1 MGLFGK
7 LFEKKVCDIC
17 GGDIGLLGNKK
28 LEDGNCCK
36 ECASKLSPWFNE
48 RRHSTV
54 EDIKAQLEYREKNRE
69 DVRRFNTT
77 LSYGDRMNVLIDED
91 QQLFMVTSARN
102 LEEANP
108 DVLKFSQVTGCD
120 LDIDEDRREEMREL
134 TDKEGNTKRVS
145 YNPPHYTYH
154 YNFTVIIRVNHPYFD
169 EIRFKLNASDVE
181 VAYNGQP
188 GFGVTPGKR
197 SMEYQDYERMGREI
211 KRALTSIRTQVR
223 KEATAAAAP
232 KTASTCP
239 YCGATT
245 IPDANGCC
253 EYCGGAMG

>member
-17 GGDIGLLGNKK
+17 GGEIGLLGNKK

-36 ECASKLSPWFNE
+36 ECAGKLSPWFNE

-54 EDIKAQLEYREKNRE
+54 DDIKAQLEYREKNRE

-120 LDIDEDRREEMREL
+120 LDINEDRREEM
-134 TDKEGNTKRVS
+134 
-145 YNPPHYTYH
+145 
-154 YNFTVIIRVNHPYFD
+154 
-169 EIRFKLNASDVE
+169 
-181 VAYNGQP
+181 
-188 GFGVTPGKR
+188 
-197 SMEYQDYERMGREI
+197 
-211 KRALTSIRTQVR
+211 
-223 KEATAAAAP
+223 
-232 KTASTCP
+232 
-239 YCGATT
+239 
-245 IPDANGCC
+245 
-253 EYCGGAMG
+253 